1 MAQRTLHLLSS
12 DLADAEAVLAP
23 PGSVAMPRE
32 IAEWMAVTGGSG
44 TTSVTG
50 ESPIVSGACIYA

>member
-1 MAQRTLHLLSS
+1 M
-12 DLADAEAVLAP
+12 LAP